1 MQALQE
7 GMVADKWVE
16 EKDSADLEHDV
27 LFKWDSNENY
37 NDDDDDN
44 DEIFISIINRN
55 DNENYNGDDGSMISN
70 VVRCFKLFDEKQ
82 CSQ

>member
-27 LFKWDSNENY
+27 LFKWDEADGKDDDGGD
-37 NDDDDDN
+37 NDDDL
-44 DEIFISIINRN
+44 S
-55 DNENYNGDDGSMISN
+55 
-70 VVRCFKLFDEKQ
+70 
-82 CSQ
+82 